1 MNIIYTILIALGFLP
16 FLIILYK
23 MNKVRRMKSN
33 GVKVTG
39 IVRQLSGSTNRSLNS
54 MVIEYPVTGTNYT
67 ITKQLTVAG
76 MPYQVGDE
84 LPLYYD
90 SKNPEKMLFDSGK
103 SFIMLIVFT
112 LLIAAFFIFAC
123 VMISKRDRKSV
134 V

>member
-1 MNIIYTILIALGFLP
+1 MNIIYTILISLGFLP

-23 MNKVRRMKSN
+23 MNKVKRMKSN

-67 ITKQLTVAG
+67 ITKQLTIAG

-90 SKNPEKMLFDSGK
+90 SKDPEKMHFSCCNIFTNHETSEYKKDSY
-103 SFIMLIVFT
+103 
-112 LLIAAFFIFAC
+112 
-123 VMISKRDRKSV
+123 
-134 V
+134 